1 MRTMSGNQATVE
13 TVDISERL
21 RLLMTTR
28 KMSVIELANSAG
40 VSKSAMEK
48 YLAGPSS
55 PRATAIASLCLNLG
69 VSSEWLLLGR
79 ADEDQY
85 LVRSVATSV
94 IIALLQDIKQPGP
107 LREQFQGLEAGS
119 SDWRHFCFVLGD
131 ERACDMMNQIATER
145 QKRLQ
150 EGFHTSV
157 GQAMPLR

>member
-1 MRTMSGNQATVE
+1 MSGNQATVE
-13 TVDISERL
+13 SVDISDRL

-79 ADEDQY
+79 PDENQY
-85 LVRSVATSV
+85 LLRSVATSV
-94 IIALLQDIKQPGP
+94 IIALLQDIKQPGT
-107 LREQFQGLEAGS
+107 LREQFLGLESGS
-119 SDWRHFCFVLGD
+119 SDWRHFCFFLGD
-131 ERACDMMNQIATER
+131 ERACDMINQIASDR

-150 EGFHTSV
+150 EGFHTVV